1 MPKLKVVGKDRAI
14 HGGTRKLEIHWKAP
28 DGEYKLDTYT
38 DNYTVK
44 KDDSGMTTV
53 VQVVI
58 GEGGKLTTITTS
70 YGYGEDRKIVETVTA

>member
-1 MPKLKVVGKDRAI
+1 MPKLKVVGKDSTI
-14 HGGTRKLEIHWKAP
+14 HGGTRELEIHWTAP
-28 DGEYKLDTYT
+28 DGEYVVDTYT
-38 DNYTVK
+38 GNYTVE

-53 VQVVI
+53 VQLIV